1 MDHFFETPISRRS
14 LLKRALAGGTAAL
27 VLPWWAAIPARAS
40 APAGEVSGRIAVVNL
55 HTNESLRIRYR
66 NKDGSF
72 VPQAI
77 SRLNHLFRC
86 HYNNEE
92 MPIDPAL
99 YVLMD
104 RIHTRLGAGKRSLQ
118 LISGYRSPEYNRFL
132 RARSNGVAKK
142 SYQLKGMAA
151 DIAIK
156 GISLQQIRDEA
167 VTLAQGGVG
176 DYDKFIHVDIGPVRT
191 W

>member
-1 MDHFFETPISRRS
+1 
-14 LLKRALAGGTAAL
+14 
-27 VLPWWAAIPARAS
+27 
-40 APAGEVSGRIAVVNL
+40 
-55 HTNESLRIRYR
+55 
-66 NKDGSF
+66 
-72 VPQAI
+72 
-77 SRLNHLFRC
+77 
-86 HYNNEE
+86 

-142 SYQLKGMAA
+142 SYHLKGMAA